1 MNPNEVGR
9 ATSGISHGVSLCEWR
24 LGMEPRQCKFPSGR
38 RMVGASDM
46 PFAVSDD

>member
-24 LGMEPRQCKFPSGR
+24 LGMEPRQCKFHR
-38 RMVGASDM
+38 GAGKCGAGGI
-46 PFAVSDD
+46 PFAVSDG